1 MNETKDWYKSKAV
14 WGGIVAAVSGMLV
27 MFGVGAVE
35 GEEDSIVELIMQ
47 AVAIVGGIVAIVG
60 RLVAKSRLAAP
71 SGRTFKLLLL
81 VLCAACVMAAAGGCS
96 EVQVSPVYS
105 ALLGQ
110 TVGWSRSMATRAAA
124 GELNAGEMVEALDI
138 NADLWERFDDARDG
152 QSRE

>member
-35 GEEDSIVELIMQ
+35 GEEESIVELIMQ

-71 SGRTFKLLLL
+71 SGRTFKLLL
-81 VLCAACVMAAAGGCS
+81 VICAACVMAAAGGCS

-105 ALLGQ
+105 ALLDS
-110 TVGWSRSMATRAAA
+110 TAGWSRSMATRAAA

-138 NADLWERFDDARDG
+138 NADLWERFEDAKNGVAPD
-152 QSRE
+152 